1 MAVSVCNARDEIA
14 ERGISSISMGS
25 SDDGTNGTTKNA
37 LTHSDADKARAIRA
51 YRKSHSVTQA
61 CERAGIG
68 RTTWYEW
75 RKHDPAFDHM
85 VADAEVAIVDKL
97 EATAIKRAT
106 QAEGPSDT
114 LLIFLLKNLRRERF
128 GDRQTLTVV
137 STEIQAR
144 LEKQIAVITSRES
157 WASDELIE
165 MLEGIWA

>member
-1 MAVSVCNARDEIA
+1 MAI
-14 ERGISSISMGS
+14 
-25 SDDGTNGTTKNA
+25 DDGTNGTTKNA

-51 YRKSHSVTQA
+51 YRRSNSVTEA
-61 CERAGIG
+61 CKRAGVG
-68 RTTWYEW
+68 RNTWYEW
-75 RKHDPAFDHM
+75 RKNDPAFDRM
-85 VADAEVAIVDKL
+85 VQDAETAIVDRL

-106 QAEGPSDT
+106 AKETPSDT

-144 LEKQIAVITSRES
+144 LEKQIAVITSRDS
-157 WASDELIE
+157 WQSDELIE

>member
-1 MAVSVCNARDEIA
+1 
-14 ERGISSISMGS
+14 MGS
-25 SDDGTNGTTKNA
+25 NGDDVTDRTPKNA
-37 LTHSDADKARAIRA
+37 LTHSDADKARALRA
-51 YRKSHSVTQA
+51 YRRANSVTAA
-61 CERAGIG
+61 CHAAQISRN
-68 RTTWYEW
+68 TWYEW
-75 RKHDPAFDHM
+75 RKNDPAFDAM
-85 VADAEVAIVDKL
+85 VRDAETAIVDRL

-106 QAEGPSDT
+106 AKESPSDT

-157 WASDELIE
+157 WQSDELVE